1 MSAPTNVMTLFV
13 CFLKHCILNVMFFF
27 YMAGIFILILPS
39 AATAVEA
46 PVFTKKKRLHES
58 LNEH

>member
-27 YMAGIFILILPS
+27 DMAGIFILILPS

-46 PVFTKKKRLHES
+46 PVFTKKKKKAA
-58 LNEH
+58 